1 MIVYTSTEDE
11 LNMKFVTFINSVLL
25 FVACK
30 SMASQPS
37 ISGSNLS
44 SLIVKHLNTVGVQST
59 PAINVNRVFYGCA
72 KADINIEKR
81 DTSWKT
87 IQLRCKGNDRWNY
100 TFRNILKNAKPNV
113 LLSESPKIDGKQQT
127 VKMTAVYVLAEDKS
141 KGEKITKSDLI
152 LSMEKNF
159 LTREA
164 FEKVTPALGKIL
176 KRSLKKGTILK
187 KNHLKPDWLVY
198 KNQRIT
204 IENSIGKIK
213 VTMEGIA
220 LKNGVKGDRVL
231 VRNISSNKTIEG
243 FVNGDKKIT
252 IFRKID

>member
-1 MIVYTSTEDE
+1 MKVFTSTEDE
-11 LNMKFVTFINSVLL
+11 LNIKFIIFINYVLFL
-25 FVACK
+25 FACK
-30 SMASQPS
+30 SLASQPA

-44 SLIVKHLNTVGVQST
+44 SLIVRHLNTIGVQST
-59 PAINVNRVFYGCA
+59 PAINMNRVFYGCA
-72 KADINIEKR
+72 KADISIEKR

-100 TFRNILKNAKPNV
+100 TFRNILKNSKANV
-113 LLSESPKIDGKQQT
+113 LLSETQKIERKQQT
-127 VKMTAVYVLAEDKS
+127 IKKTAVFVLAEDKS

-198 KNQRIT
+198 KNQKIT

-243 FVNGDKKIT
+243 YVNDDKKIT
-252 IFRKID
+252 IFRKIN

>member
-11 LNMKFVTFINSVLL
+11 LNIKFVTFINYVLL

-44 SLIVKHLNTVGVQST
+44 SLIVRHLNTVGVQST
-59 PAINVNRVFYGCA
+59 PAINANRVFYGCA
-72 KADINIEKR
+72 KADISIEKR

-113 LLSESPKIDGKQQT
+113 LLSENPKIERKQQT
-127 VKMTAVYVLAEDKS
+127 VKMTAVYVLSEDKS

-152 LSMEKNF
+152 QSLEKNF

-198 KNQRIT
+198 KNQKIT

-252 IFRKID
+252 IFRKIH

>member
-1 MIVYTSTEDE
+1 MKVYTSTEDE
-11 LNMKFVTFINSVLL
+11 LNIKFVTLINCVLL

-44 SLIVKHLNTVGVQST
+44 SLIVRHLNTVGVQST

-72 KADINIEKR
+72 KADISIEKR
-81 DTSWKT
+81 NTSWKT

-113 LLSESPKIDGKQQT
+113 SLSESPKIERKQQT

-198 KNQRIT
+198 KNQKIT

-220 LKNGVKGDRVL
+220 LKNGVMGDRVL

-252 IFRKID
+252 IFRKIH